1 MGNLMT
7 FRLYRG
13 RLMLALSIMFDRWSW
28 RAMQQAKRD
37 FAKSVR
43 PAGDLFDQDEW
54 GRGK

>member
-1 MGNLMT
+1 MT